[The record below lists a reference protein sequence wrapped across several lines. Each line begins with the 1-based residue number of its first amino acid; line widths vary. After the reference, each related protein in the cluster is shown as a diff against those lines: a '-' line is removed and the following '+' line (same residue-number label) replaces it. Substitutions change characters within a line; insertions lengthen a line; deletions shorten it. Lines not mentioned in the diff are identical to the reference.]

1 MFKRLLLKAGSYLP
15 LWDAL
20 RAILEANH
28 RGEKRVIGK
37 EFGGTQ
43 GSVLDVPCGTGT
55 FSTFFSR
62 DQYTGIDLGENYVRY
77 AGKKNPMK
85 EFFVMD
91 ALNMTFTD
99 DSFDNV
105 LVIGFLH
112 HLSDEEAFKALMEIK
127 RVLKPDG
134 KFLLIEDAPTRG
146 KWNVLGR
153 YLQKLDEGENIRPA
167 EYYEYVLKDLF
178 TIERT
183 YPMRAGIWDYSVFV
197 LRKEDFYGSKK

>member
-1 MFKRLLLKAGSYLP
+1 
-15 LWDAL
+15 
-20 RAILEANH
+20 
-28 RGEKRVIGK
+28 VIGQ
-37 EFGGTQ
+37 EIGGTQ
-43 GSVLDVPCGTGT
+43 GTVLDVPCGTGT

-62 DQYTGIDLGENYVRY
+62 DQYTGIDLGENYVKY
-77 AGKKNPMK
+77 ASKKHPMK
-85 EFFVMD
+85 EFVVMD
-91 ALNMTFTD
+91 ALNMTFAN

-112 HLSDEEAFKALMEIK
+112 HLSDEDSSKALSEIK

-134 KFLLIEDAPTRG
+134 KLLLIEDSPTRD
-146 KWNVLGR
+146 KWNVIDK

-167 EYYEYVLKDLF
+167 EYYEGVLKNLF

-197 LRKEDFYGSKK
+197 LRNDN